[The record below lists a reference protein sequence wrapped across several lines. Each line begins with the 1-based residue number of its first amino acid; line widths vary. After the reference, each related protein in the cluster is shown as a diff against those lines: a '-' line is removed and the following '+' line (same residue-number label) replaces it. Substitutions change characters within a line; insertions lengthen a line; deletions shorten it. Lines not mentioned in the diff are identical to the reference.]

1 MELKNIQNIQ
11 TIQKN
16 IIKLPLEIIIT
27 HIIPYTYEFQTKE
40 LINDIHSFYNVKE
53 YLKKVYY
60 ERWKNTFEYEINADL
75 NWLDNDINRFFNE
88 DVPTMLGYKNNC
100 IEKYKRLY
108 ILHNK
113 KVEKIHKYISKR
125 RKAIQN
131 INILLGILNP
141 IERIKLIDFALS
153 LENE

>member
-1 MELKNIQNIQ
+1 MELEILERNLK
-11 TIQKN
+11 
-16 IIKLPLEIIIT
+16 KLPLEVINT
-27 HIIPYTYEFQTKE
+27 HIIPYTYEFQSSD
-40 LINDIHSFYNVKE
+40 LINDIQSLYKVKE
-53 YLKKVYY
+53 YLKRVYY

-88 DVPTMLGYKNNC
+88 DEPTILGYKNSC
-100 IEKYKRLY
+100 IKKYKRLY
-108 ILHNK
+108 TLKNK
-113 KVEKIHKYISKR
+113 KIERIHKYISKR

-141 IERIKLIDFALS
+141 FERIKLIDFTLK